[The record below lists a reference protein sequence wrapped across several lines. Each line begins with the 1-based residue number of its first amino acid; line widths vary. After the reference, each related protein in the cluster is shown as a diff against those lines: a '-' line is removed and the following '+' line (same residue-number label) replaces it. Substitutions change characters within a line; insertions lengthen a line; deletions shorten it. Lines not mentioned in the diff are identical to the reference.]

1 MLYSKAG
8 CFNLPVRY
16 EKYKLLNRNNAYL
29 LFVFLSGK
37 KKTQESK
44 NKGRKAT
51 DTKQKKT
58 DLDSSADMRDSKEGE
73 SSQVSNCFLSHYL
86 LQSKHKFYHV

>member
-1 MLYSKAG
+1 MNVCL
-8 CFNLPVRY
+8 FFLP
-16 EKYKLLNRNNAYL
+16 
-29 LFVFLSGK
+29 GK

-73 SSQVSNCFLSHYL
+73 SSQVSYCFLSHYL
-86 LQSKHKFYHV
+86 FTSKDKFYRV

>member
-1 MLYSKAG
+1 MHFFY
-8 CFNLPVRY
+8 FFIF
-16 EKYKLLNRNNAYL
+16 YL
-29 LFVFLSGK
+29 LFYFLSGK

-73 SSQVSNCFLSHYL
+73 SYQVSNCFLSHYRFK
-86 LQSKHKFYHV
+86 SKDKFYHV